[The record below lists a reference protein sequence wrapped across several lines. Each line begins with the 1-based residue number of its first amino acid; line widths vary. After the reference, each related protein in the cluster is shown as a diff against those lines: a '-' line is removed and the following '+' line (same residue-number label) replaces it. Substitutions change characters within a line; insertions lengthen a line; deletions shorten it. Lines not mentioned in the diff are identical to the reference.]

1 MFQLTN
7 FLLKLNLQQ
16 KNFYTIVKSDLKNIT
31 LMQRK
36 MYFLSKGQNKKNTF
50 LEKKNFK
57 NKPGKMAKF
66 ESKTP
71 RLFYFHKLTLVDL
84 VLF

>member
-1 MFQLTN
+1 
-7 FLLKLNLQQ
+7 
-16 KNFYTIVKSDLKNIT
+16 
-31 LMQRK
+31 MQRK
-36 MYFLSKGQNKKNTF
+36 MYFLSKGQNKKKYF
-50 LEKKNFK
+50 FRKKKNFK